1 MQLSEW
7 SKSEVEYGR
16 RVFNSGLDGVRSG
29 REAFLNGRPLTPFF
43 RESCLKAL
51 KPAALGACIGLLASC
66 PRDRSRGTSRLM
78 LSGLLGGLVGF
89 AAGIV
94 WESRFLTRN
103 AADGALRGIQKVRDE
118 RWLQKHPIDY
128 A

>member
-1 MQLSEW
+1 MHLSRW

-43 RESCLKAL
+43 RESCFKAL
-51 KPAALGACIGLLASC
+51 KPAALGACIGLLTSSS
-66 PRDRSRGTSRLM
+66 RERSRENSRLFVTC
-78 LSGLLGGLVGF
+78 LVGGLVGL

-94 WESRFLTRN
+94 WESRFLTKN
-103 AADGALRGIQKVRDE
+103 AADGARRSIQKVRDE